1 MRSVPATFPEWHNEP
16 SSSQAKE
23 EVALAFA
30 LSAALMSLL
39 ALVVPPPAALPNPA
53 IQVHLADGT
62 SLLLVS
68 WTFSYEY
75 QAWPR
80 GETASLGSTAR
91 RDAKDVW
98 MGKKAIPLGSQE
110 LEVQYVDQMREVDGK
125 AAKVPIARGFVLVTA
140 DGKKRSTLK
149 AEPPHQDLLVPDA
162 GGQIVQ
168 ARAMDLRGQTIGGTQ
183 REFCLLSYSSLV
195 ECPAAADQRVVKM
208 KLQP

>member
-1 MRSVPATFPEWHNEP
+1 M
-16 SSSQAKE
+16 
-23 EVALAFA
+23 AFA
-30 LSAALMSLL
+30 LASEGGQPLSLALHAALFSLL
-39 ALVVPPPAALPNPA
+39 PLMVPAPAAALENPA

-75 QAWPR
+75 QTWRR
-80 GETASLGSTAR
+80 GETAGLGSTAR

-98 MGKKAIPLGSQE
+98 TGKKAIALGSQA
-110 LEVQYVDQMREVDGK
+110 LEVEYVDRLREVDSK
-125 AAKVPIARGFVLVTA
+125 AAKVPIARGFVLVSG
-140 DGKKRSTLK
+140 DGKRSSLK

-162 GGQIVQ
+162 GGQVVQ

-183 REFCLLSYSSLV
+183 REFCLVSYSSLV
-195 ECPAAADQRVVKM
+195 ECPAAADQRVVRI